1 MKIAH
6 DGAWTGRSMP
16 RFYLDVLHGREV
28 HKDPEG
34 EEFANLDV
42 ARAEAVASARYLIAH
57 GILSN
62 EDLSDRCFLI
72 RDENEDVL
80 ATVPFRGTL
89 PGTLKGETLPRSQHP
104 AYSRAATTCLTE
116 QGAEQDFEWLV
127 EEHGRA
133 LGHSGEQFRILVEA
147 LPAAIYMTDAAGRI
161 TFYNEAAVAL
171 AGRRPVVGQDRWCV
185 TWRLYQPDGT
195 PLPHDQCPMAI
206 ALKENRPVRGVGA
219 VAERPD
225 GTRFSFLP
233 FPTPLHDASGALV
246 GGVNLLLETPHHSRA
261 ENGVGPH

>member
-1 MKIAH
+1 
-6 DGAWTGRSMP
+6 MP

-28 HKDPEG
+28 RQDPEG
-34 EEFANLDV
+34 QDFANLGAALV
-42 ARAEAVASARYLIAH
+42 EAVASARYLVAH

-62 EDLSDRCFLI
+62 EDVSDRSFLI
-72 RDENEDVL
+72 RNENEDVL

-89 PGTLKGETLPRSQHP
+89 PGALKDGVLSRSQPSAQPHV
-104 AYSRAATTCLTE
+104 AAHSPTGTACLAE
-116 QGAEQDFEWLV
+116 QWAEQDFEWLV
-127 EEHGRA
+127 EEHGGA
-133 LGHSGEQFRILVEA
+133 LSQSEERFRILVEA

-171 AGRRPVVGQDRWCV
+171 AGRRPVVGQDRWCI

-195 PLPHDQCPMAI
+195 PLPHDQCPMAV
-206 ALKENRPVRGVGA
+206 ALKQDRPIRGVEA

-246 GGVNLLLETPHHSRA
+246 GGVNMLMETPHHSRA
-261 ENGVGPH
+261 ENRVGPH